1 MDGIGCG
8 HNSISNNKFLI
19 HSASLPAPA
28 NAINS
33 DSIVECA
40 IHVCFFEAQ
49 EIAPS
54 AIVKIHPDVDLLS
67 LALVIQLASEYPS
80 STAGNSE

>member
-1 MDGIGCG
+1 MYGIGCG

-19 HSASLPAPA
+19 HSASLPTTA

-40 IHVCFFEAQ
+40 IHVYFFKAQ
-49 EIAPS
+49 EIATPT
-54 AIVKIHPDVDLLS
+54 IVKIHPDVDLLS
-67 LALVIQLASEYPS
+67 LALVIQLASGYPS
-80 STAGNSE
+80 SITGNSE